1 MDASDIIFYLH
12 IASLVFVALHVFL
25 ADHMGFGWMSGKTP
39 TLLESKVK
47 KYHYRTLAGLIL
59 MIITGTLL
67 FWPAKDY
74 LLTRPQFWVKM
85 TFIGGLI
92 INSFVI
98 ESLSKNALTRT
109 FASLSFKERLPI
121 LFSGGVSTL
130 CWLGAFAGAFF
141 LF

>member
-1 MDASDIIFYLH
+1 
-12 IASLVFVALHVFL
+12 
-25 ADHMGFGWMSGKTP
+25 MSGKTG
-39 TLLESKVK
+39 TLEESKVM
-47 KYHYRTLAGLIL
+47 KYHHRILAGLIL

-85 TFIGGLI
+85 AFVLGLI

-98 ESLSKNALTRT
+98 GSLSKIALTRT
-109 FASLSFKERLPI
+109 FASLSTKEKLPMLI
-121 LFSGGVSTL
+121 SGSVSTL
-130 CWLGAFAGAFF
+130 CWLGAFVGAFF